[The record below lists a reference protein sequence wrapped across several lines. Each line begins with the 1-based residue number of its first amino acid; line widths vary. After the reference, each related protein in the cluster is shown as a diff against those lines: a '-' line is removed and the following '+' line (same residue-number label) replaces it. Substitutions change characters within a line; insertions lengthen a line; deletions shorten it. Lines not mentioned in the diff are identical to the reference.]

1 MKPLAVNLN
10 RNSLKQDTVLKFFK
24 QIGSRISEIFQ
35 PEEVEVDF
43 LTDGKTI
50 SYTYTLLHHK
60 HTT

>member
-10 RNSLKQDTVLKFFK
+10 RNSSKHDTVIKFFK
-24 QIGSRISEIFQ
+24 QISTRISGIFQ

-60 HTT
+60 HTS